1 MRCDLETI
9 QIALTAAETGHLVF
23 ATLHTNDVAQ
33 TVDRVVD
40 VFPSSQQQQVRVQL
54 ANSLVGV
61 LHQVLLPRRG
71 GGRVAAHEVM
81 VATSAVRNLIREG
94 KSTQIRN
101 VVQTAAGH
109 GMQTLES
116 ALKRLVEDGVI
127 SREDAITRS
136 AHPLELAASSGP
148 HHRRGPFMHH
158 RLTRAN

>member
-136 AHPLELAASSGP
+136 AHPLELAA
-148 HHRRGPFMHH
+148 
-158 RLTRAN
+158 